1 MRTMKTTDDL
11 LSLCREYFPGLTWTV
26 LGNFPGPRPAY
37 DGIGKAGMYVEVR
50 TLVGGNAVVYS
61 YLSYK
66 LYSTT
71 LMGGEPPEEV
81 LSKAVTQWRD
91 LAARVLAVIEKPDLE
106 KDQD

>member
-1 MRTMKTTDDL
+1 
-11 LSLCREYFPGLTWTV
+11 
-26 LGNFPGPRPAY
+26 
-37 DGIGKAGMYVEVR
+37 MYVEVR

-61 YLSYK
+61 YLCYK

-71 LMGGEPPEEV
+71 LLGGEPPEEA

>member
-1 MRTMKTTDDL
+1 MKTTDDL
-11 LSLCREYFPGLTWTV
+11 LPLCREYFPGLTWTV
-26 LGNFPGPRPAY
+26 LSNFPCPHPAY
-37 DGIGKAGMYVEVR
+37 GGTDKAGMYVEVR
-50 TLVGGNAVVYS
+50 TLENGNAVVYS

-71 LMGGEPPEEV
+71 LMGGEPPGEA